1 VTPEAACFLS
11 KARNSLLKAQEML
24 EQWPD
29 EAGRAS
35 YLATFQAVQALIFE
49 TTGRVVRRHA
59 DVQAQFGRL
68 VRHDLDCDA
77 ALALFLG
84 RAYNLKT
91 VADDD
96 AGPGT
101 DIAPDHA
108 ALIVEQAGRVVE
120 FVARSLVRGL
130 KRS

>member
-11 KARNSLLKAQEML
+11 KARDSLLKAQEML

-29 EAGRAS
+29 EAGGAG
-35 YLATFQAVQALIFE
+35 YLAAFHAAQALIFE
-49 TTGRVVRRHA
+49 TSGRVVRRHA

-68 VRHDLDCDA
+68 VRHDPDCDA

-84 RAYNLKT
+84 RAYNIKAI
-91 VADDD
+91 ADDA
-96 AGPGT
+96 AGPGA

-108 ALIVEQAGRVVE
+108 ALVVEQAGRVVE
-120 FVARSLVRGL
+120 YVARSLLPRL